1 MPRSAPME
9 ASKPSRI
16 FPFAVAA
23 ALALLLSAPEGHA
36 ADKPAARLGAG
47 LAGLSVGDMTDAM
60 NLANP
65 FNGGVDP
72 VALPGDSRLVVFS
85 YSRDQIFRVLSAPL
99 KMTTIEFPD
108 DEQIVGEPAWGE
120 SVRWDYETDGAN
132 HLYVKPQAAGLVNT
146 LSVNTNKRSYE
157 FTLVSSPLGG
167 IFYQK
172 VRFRIPTSIAAKVKA
187 RNEAKADA
195 GEEARPVGGEERNAD
210 AAVGVSPEKLN
221 FEYSI
226 SGSASFR
233 PDTAFD
239 DGKSLWLRLPTGA
252 AQNWPVALAKDGSD
266 YVVVN
271 AIRRGGYLV
280 VQRLADTIVLR
291 SGNDEVRV
299 ERSRGRILGLF

>member
-1 MPRSAPME
+1 ME
-9 ASKPSRI
+9 SCPSSRFLTYAI
-16 FPFAVAA
+16 ACCM
-23 ALALLLSAPEGHA
+23 ALLLASPDTKA
-36 ADKPAARLGAG
+36 ADKPARRGGAG
-47 LAGLSVGDMTDAM
+47 VGGLSVGDMSDAM
-60 NLANP
+60 NPGNP

-72 VALPGDSRLVVFS
+72 VALPGDSRLVVFT

-172 VRFRIPTSIAAKVKA
+172 VRFRIPTSIAAKIKA
-187 RNEAKADA
+187 RNDARADGTDETRAGGVPEDRSADA
-195 GEEARPVGGEERNAD
+195 I
-210 AAVGVSPEKLN
+210 GVSPEKLN

-226 SGSASFR
+226 SGSADFK
-233 PDTAFD
+233 PETAFD
-239 DGKSLWLRLPTGA
+239 DGKALWLRLPVGA
-252 AQNWPVALAKDGSD
+252 SQNWPVALIKDGSD
-266 YVVVN
+266 FVVVN
-271 AIRRGGYLV
+271 TVRRGGYLV
-280 VQRLADTIVLR
+280 VQRLADTVVLR
-291 SGNDEVRV
+291 SGREEVRI
-299 ERSRGRILGLF
+299 ERGRARILGLF

>member
-1 MPRSAPME
+1 ME
-9 ASKPSRI
+9 ATKPSRI
-16 FPFAVAA
+16 LPLAIAA
-23 ALALLLSAPEGHA
+23 ALAMILSVPDGHA
-36 ADKPAARLGAG
+36 ADKQLTRLGAG
-47 LAGLSVGDMTDAM
+47 LANLGVGGIGDAM
-60 NLANP
+60 NPGNP

-132 HLYVKPQAAGLVNT
+132 HLYVKPQAPGLVNT
-146 LSVNTNKRSYE
+146 LSVNTTKRSYE

-172 VRFRIPTSIAAKVKA
+172 VRFRIPVSIAAKVKA

-195 GEEARPVGGEERNAD
+195 VDDQRVPD
-210 AAVGVSPEKLN
+210 AEGRSPDAVGVSPEKLN

-226 SGSASFR
+226 SGNAGFR
-233 PDTAFD
+233 PETAFD
-239 DGKSLWLRLPTGA
+239 DGKSLWLRMPAGA
-252 AQNWPVALAKDGSD
+252 SQNWPVALMKDGSD
-266 YVVVN
+266 FVVVN

-280 VQRLADTIVLR
+280 VQRLSETIVLR
-291 SGNDEVRV
+291 SGKDEVRI
-299 ERSRGRILGLF
+299 ERGRGRILGLF

>member
-1 MPRSAPME
+1 MPME
-9 ASKPSRI
+9 ASKSSRI
-16 FPFAVAA
+16 LPLAVAA
-23 ALALLLSAPEGHA
+23 AMALILCAPEGRA
-36 ADKPAARLGAG
+36 ADKATSRLGAG
-47 LAGLSVGDMTDAM
+47 LAGLSVGDMSDAM
-60 NLANP
+60 NPANP

-72 VALPGDSRLVVFS
+72 VALPGDSRLVVFN

-132 HLYVKPQAAGLVNT
+132 HLYVKPQAPGLVNT

-187 RNEAKADA
+187 RNDA
-195 GEEARPVGGEERNAD
+195 RAQSLEEAAPPTGLDDRNVN
-210 AAVGVSPEKLN
+210 AVGVSPEKLN

-233 PDTAFD
+233 PETAFD
-239 DGKSLWLRLPTGA
+239 DGKALWLRLPA
-252 AQNWPVALAKDGSD
+252 DALQNWPVALVRDGSD

-280 VQRLADTIVLR
+280 VQRLSDTVVLR
-291 SGNDEVRV
+291 AGKDEVRI
-299 ERSRGRILGLF
+299 ERGRGRILGLF

>member
-1 MPRSAPME
+1 MDIRKSSPLS
-9 ASKPSRI
+9 
-16 FPFAVAA
+16 
-23 ALALLLSAPEGHA
+23 ALAATLVALSIAVPHAHA
-36 ADKPAARLGAG
+36 ADKPQRRPGAG
-47 LAGLSVGDMTDAM
+47 VAGLGIGDLSDAM
-60 NLANP
+60 NPANP

-72 VALPGDSRLVVFS
+72 IALPGDSRLVVFT

-120 SVRWDYETDGAN
+120 SVRWDYETDGQN

-172 VRFRIPTSIAAKVKA
+172 VRFRIPTSFAAKVKA
-187 RNEAKADA
+187 RNEARADSAEGLSVDA
-195 GEEARPVGGEERNAD
+195 GGRNAD
-210 AAVGVSPEKLN
+210 VVAVAPEQLN

-233 PDTAFD
+233 PDTVFD
-239 DGKSLWLRLPTGA
+239 DGKAIWLRIPKSA
-252 AQNWPVALAKDGSD
+252 DWPVALVKDGSD
-266 YVVVN
+266 FVVVN
-271 AIRRGGYLV
+271 FIRRGEFLV
-280 VQRLADTIVLR
+280 VQRLAETVALR
-291 SGNDEVRV
+291 SGSEEVKI
-299 ERSRGRILGLF
+299 ERGRRRILGLF

>member
-1 MPRSAPME
+1 ME

-16 FPFAVAA
+16 LPFAIATA
-23 ALALLLSAPEGHA
+23 MAILLSAPDSRA
-36 ADKPAARLGAG
+36 ADKPASRLGAG
-47 LAGLSVGDMTDAM
+47 LAGLSVGEMSDAM
-60 NLANP
+60 NPANP

-72 VALPGDSRLVVFS
+72 VALPGDSRLVVFN

-187 RNEAKADA
+187 RNDA
-195 GEEARPVGGEERNAD
+195 RAESSAGDDVRPVGGADERSVD
-210 AAVGVSPEKLN
+210 AVGVSPEKLN
-221 FEYSI
+221 FEYAI
-226 SGSASFR
+226 SGSGSFK
-233 PDTAFD
+233 PETAFD
-239 DGKSLWLRLPTGA
+239 DGKALWLRLPSGA
-252 AQNWPVALAKDGSD
+252 LQNWPVALIKDGSD

-280 VQRLADTIVLR
+280 VQRLADTVVLR
-291 SGNDEVRV
+291 AGKDEVRI
-299 ERSRGRILGLF
+299 ERGRGRILGLF

>member
-1 MPRSAPME
+1 MDIRKSSPLSAL
-9 ASKPSRI
+9 
-16 FPFAVAA
+16 AA
-23 ALALLLSAPEGHA
+23 ALVALSIAVPHAHA
-36 ADKPAARLGAG
+36 ADKPQRRPGAG
-47 LAGLSVGDMTDAM
+47 VAGLGIGDLSDAM
-60 NLANP
+60 NPANP

-72 VALPGDSRLVVFS
+72 IALPGDSRLVVFT

-120 SVRWDYETDGAN
+120 SVRWDYETDGQN

-172 VRFRIPTSIAAKVKA
+172 VRFRIPTSFAAKVKA
-187 RNEAKADA
+187 RNEARADSAEGLSVDA
-195 GEEARPVGGEERNAD
+195 GGRNAD
-210 AAVGVSPEKLN
+210 VVAVAPEQLN

-233 PDTAFD
+233 PDTVFD
-239 DGKSLWLRLPTGA
+239 DGKAIWLRIPKSA
-252 AQNWPVALAKDGSD
+252 DWPVALVKDGSD
-266 YVVVN
+266 FVVVN
-271 AIRRGGYLV
+271 FIRRGEFLV
-280 VQRLADTIVLR
+280 VQRLAETVALR
-291 SGNDEVRV
+291 SGSEEVKI
-299 ERSRGRILGLF
+299 ERGRRRILGLF

>member
-1 MPRSAPME
+1 MDIRKSSPLS
-9 ASKPSRI
+9 
-16 FPFAVAA
+16 
-23 ALALLLSAPEGHA
+23 ALAAILVALSIAVPHVHA
-36 ADKPAARLGAG
+36 ADKPQRRPGAG
-47 LAGLSVGDMTDAM
+47 VAGLGIGYLSDAM
-60 NLANP
+60 NPANP

-72 VALPGDSRLVVFS
+72 IALPGDSRLVVFT

-120 SVRWDYETDGAN
+120 SVRWDYETDGQN

-172 VRFRIPTSIAAKVKA
+172 VRFRIPTSFAAKVKA
-187 RNEAKADA
+187 RNEARADSAEGLSVDA
-195 GEEARPVGGEERNAD
+195 GGRNAD
-210 AAVGVSPEKLN
+210 VVAVAPEQLN

-233 PDTAFD
+233 PDTVFD
-239 DGKSLWLRLPTGA
+239 DGKAIWLRIPKSA
-252 AQNWPVALAKDGSD
+252 DWPVALVKDGSD
-266 YVVVN
+266 FVVVN
-271 AIRRGGYLV
+271 FIRRGEFLV
-280 VQRLADTIVLR
+280 VQRLAETVALR
-291 SGNDEVRV
+291 SGSEEVKI
-299 ERSRGRILGLF
+299 ERGRRRILGLF

>member
-1 MPRSAPME
+1 MPRPEPME
-9 ASKPSRI
+9 AKSSRI
-16 FPFAVAA
+16 LPY
-23 ALALLLSAPEGHA
+23 ALAVLLAFALSAPDGYA
-36 ADKPAARLGAG
+36 ADKLPGRTGAG
-47 LAGLSVGDMTDAM
+47 LGGLSVGDMSDAM
-60 NLANP
+60 NPANP

-72 VALPGDSRLVVFS
+72 VALPGDSRLVVFT
-85 YSRDQIFRVLSAPL
+85 YNRDQIFRVLSAPL

-146 LSVNTNKRSYE
+146 LSVNTTRRSYE

-187 RNEAKADA
+187 RNDAKADA
-195 GEEARPVGGEERNAD
+195 GDARSGDAADERNAE
-210 AAVGVSPEKLN
+210 AIGVSPEKLN

-226 SGSASFR
+226 SGSADFK
-233 PDTAFD
+233 PETAFD
-239 DGKSLWLRLPTGA
+239 DGKALWLRLPAGA
-252 AQNWPVALAKDGSD
+252 SQNWPVALVKDGSD

-271 AIRRGGYLV
+271 ALRRGGYLV
-280 VQRLADTIVLR
+280 VQRLADTVVLR
-291 SGNDEVRV
+291 SGRDEVRV
-299 ERSRGRILGLF
+299 ERGRGRILGLF

>member
-1 MPRSAPME
+1 ME
-9 ASKPSRI
+9 SCPSSRFLTYAI
-16 FPFAVAA
+16 ACCM
-23 ALALLLSAPEGHA
+23 ALLLASPDTKA
-36 ADKPAARLGAG
+36 ADKPARRGGAG
-47 LAGLSVGDMTDAM
+47 VGGLSVGDMSDAM
-60 NLANP
+60 NPGNP

-72 VALPGDSRLVVFS
+72 VALPGDSRLVVFT

-172 VRFRIPTSIAAKVKA
+172 VRFRIPTSIAAKIRA
-187 RNEAKADA
+187 RNDARADGTDENRA
-195 GEEARPVGGEERNAD
+195 GGVPEDRNAD
-210 AAVGVSPEKLN
+210 AIGVSPEKLN

-226 SGSASFR
+226 SGSADFK
-233 PDTAFD
+233 PETAFD
-239 DGKSLWLRLPTGA
+239 DGKALWLRLPVGA
-252 AQNWPVALAKDGSD
+252 SQNWPVALIKDGSD
-266 YVVVN
+266 FVVVN
-271 AIRRGGYLV
+271 TVRRGGYLV
-280 VQRLADTIVLR
+280 VQRLADTVVLR
-291 SGNDEVRV
+291 SGREEVRI
-299 ERSRGRILGLF
+299 ERGRARILGLF

>member
-1 MPRSAPME
+1 MDIRKS
-9 ASKPSRI
+9 
-16 FPFAVAA
+16 FPLS
-23 ALALLLSAPEGHA
+23 ALAATLVALSIAVPHAHA
-36 ADKPAARLGAG
+36 ADKPQRRPGAG
-47 LAGLSVGDMTDAM
+47 VAGLGIGDLSDAM
-60 NLANP
+60 NPANP

-72 VALPGDSRLVVFS
+72 IALPGDSRLVVFT

-120 SVRWDYETDGAN
+120 SVRWDYETDGQN

-172 VRFRIPTSIAAKVKA
+172 VRFRIPTSFAAKVKA
-187 RNEAKADA
+187 RNEARADSAEGLSVDA
-195 GEEARPVGGEERNAD
+195 GGRNAD
-210 AAVGVSPEKLN
+210 VVAVAPEQLN

-233 PDTAFD
+233 PDTVFD
-239 DGKSLWLRLPTGA
+239 DGKAIWLRIPKSA
-252 AQNWPVALAKDGSD
+252 DWPVALVKDGSD
-266 YVVVN
+266 FVVVN
-271 AIRRGGYLV
+271 FIRRGEFLV
-280 VQRLADTIVLR
+280 VQRLAETVALR
-291 SGNDEVRV
+291 SGSEEVKI
-299 ERSRGRILGLF
+299 ERGRRRILGLF

>member
-1 MPRSAPME
+1 ME
-9 ASKPSRI
+9 ASKPSRF
-16 FPFAVAA
+16 FPFAIAA
-23 ALALLLSAPEGHA
+23 ALALILSAPEGHA
-36 ADKPAARLGAG
+36 AEKTAHRIGAG
-47 LAGLSVGDMTDAM
+47 LAGLAVGDISDAM
-60 NLANP
+60 NPSNP

-72 VALPGDSRLVVFS
+72 VALPGDSRLVVFN

-187 RNEAKADA
+187 RNEARAEA
-195 GEEARPVGGEERNAD
+195 GDEARPAGGDERNVD
-210 AAVGVSPEKLN
+210 TVGVSPDKLN

-226 SGSASFR
+226 SGSANFK
-233 PDTAFD
+233 PETAFD
-239 DGKSLWLRLPTGA
+239 DGKALWLRLPSGA
-252 AQNWPVALAKDGSD
+252 SQNWPVALVKDGSD
-266 YVVVN
+266 FVVVN

-280 VQRLADTIVLR
+280 VQRLADTVVLR
-291 SGNDEVRV
+291 SGSDEVRI
-299 ERSRGRILGLF
+299 ERGRSRILGLF

>member
-1 MPRSAPME
+1 ME
-9 ASKPSRI
+9 ASKPSRFLPI
-16 FPFAVAA
+16 AIAA
-23 ALALLLSAPEGHA
+23 ALALILSAPQSHA
-36 ADKPAARLGAG
+36 ADKAPLRVGAG
-47 LAGLSVGDMTDAM
+47 LANLGVGELSDAM
-60 NLANP
+60 NPGNP

-72 VALPGDSRLVVFS
+72 VALPGDSRLVVFT

-120 SVRWDYETDGAN
+120 SVRWDYETDGVN
-132 HLYVKPQAAGLVNT
+132 HLYVKPQAPGLVNT

-195 GEEARPVGGEERNAD
+195 GEDQRATEGENRGAD
-210 AAVGVSPEKLN
+210 AVGVSPEKLN

-226 SGSASFR
+226 SGSGGFK
-233 PDTAFD
+233 PETAFD
-239 DGKSLWLRLPTGA
+239 DGNSLWLRLPA
-252 AQNWPVALAKDGSD
+252 SASQSWPVALIKDGSD
-266 YVVVN
+266 FVVVN

-291 SGNDEVRV
+291 SGKDEVRI
-299 ERSRGRILGLF
+299 ERGRGRILGLF